1 MNENTVV
8 HLIKQLD
15 VTDLS
20 GEKVMIDFSTGK
32 YFLLKGAANEI
43 WDMLTKDDAKEIS
56 IGEIKNNL
64 LEIYDVDEETCLT
77 SITSFL
83 KQMKENQFIEI
94 K

>member
-43 WDMLTKDDAKEIS
+43 WDMLVKDGANETTV
-56 IGEIKNNL
+56 GAIKNNL
-64 LEIYDVDEETCLT
+64 LEIYDVDEETCLS
-77 SITSFL
+77 SITNFL
-83 KQMKENQFIEI
+83 NQMKENEFIEI